1 MPMQLSQIDLNLFTV
16 FDAIYREGGITA
28 ASKRLHLSQSAV
40 SHALARLREVLN
52 DPLFERHG
60 NEMIPTPRARELAGT
75 INQSLGGLEKA
86 LHRAESFSPT
96 TLHRS
101 FIVAMRESH
110 ETTFLP
116 SMAEA
121 LSREAPGVSVAT
133 VRIERRDVE
142 DDLQSGDLDIAV
154 DMALPVSTDVR
165 QHRVSAEPLVVLARK
180 DHPVIRGELD
190 LATYLAM
197 DHVLVTGRRRGRGLE
212 DAALQRLNVA
222 RSIRV
227 RCQQYGAAN
236 EIVSRSD
243 LLATVPRNYALYV
256 NKNAGN
262 QVLPFPAEEPTLELF
277 VYWHNNVEDDP
288 GHRWFRELALRFI

>member
-1 MPMQLSQIDLNLFTV
+1 MQLSQVDLNLFTV
-16 FDAIYREGGITA
+16 FDAIYREGGITP

-40 SHALARLREVLN
+40 SHALARLRELLN

-75 INQSLGGLEKA
+75 INQSLGGLERA
-86 LHRAESFSPT
+86 LHRADEFSPA

-101 FIVAMRESH
+101 FVVAMRESH
-110 ETTFLP
+110 ETTFLAP
-116 SMAEA
+116 MTEA
-121 LSREAPGVSVAT
+121 LHREAPGVSIAT

-154 DMALPVSTDVR
+154 DMALPVSSEIR
-165 QHRVSAEPLVVLARK
+165 RHCVSAEPLMVLARK
-180 DHPVIRGELD
+180 DHPTIQGALD
-190 LATYLAM
+190 LTTYLAM

-212 DAALQRLNVA
+212 DAALQRINAA

-227 RCQQYGAAN
+227 RCQQHAAASDV
-236 EIVSRSD
+236 VSRSD
-243 LLATVPRNYALYV
+243 LLATMPRNYALHV
-256 NKNAGN
+256 NKHTEN

-277 VYWHNNVEDDP
+277 VYWHANVDGDP
-288 GHRWFRELALRFI
+288 GHRWFRTLALRFI